1 MYLAAQR
8 IDETY
13 IYYILH
19 TTDRNM
25 TYLQNVNKNETGL
38 KEGQKYTLFYIDEM
52 MALTHRVELTTV
64 KVDEIESYAQYSNVL
79 RLVFVQRRKRNPG
92 SMLLKESMIF
102 LNGWDLPLKIDTDF
116 NSYSGNALLNFVGE
130 PQEIR
135 KILELNAYN
144 HTRKGIIAYS
154 LPGESEYYDTKILDK
169 KMLYPEIAAE
179 EAHAVVQR
187 IMSK

>member
-1 MYLAAQR
+1 
-8 IDETY
+8 
-13 IYYILH
+13 
-19 TTDRNM
+19 M
-25 TYLQNVNKNETGL
+25 TYLQNVNKHETGL

-52 MALTHRVELTTV
+52 MALTHRVELTAV

-79 RLVFVQRRKRNPG
+79 RVTFIQRRKRKA
-92 SMLLKESMIF
+92 SAMLLKESMIF

-144 HTRKGIIAYS
+144 HTRKEIIAYS
-154 LPGESEYYDTKILDK
+154 LPGKSNNGDPWLLMTTHDK

-179 EAHAVVQR
+179 ETHAVVQR
-187 IMSK
+187 IMSE